1 MTIVKSVLVAAA
13 LLVAAS
19 AANAAGEDLLS
30 GYHGNTPPATS
41 SNR

>member
-1 MTIVKSVLVAAA
+1 MTIVKSVLIAAA

-30 GYHGNTPPATS
+30 GYHGNTPPARS
-41 SNR
+41 SYR